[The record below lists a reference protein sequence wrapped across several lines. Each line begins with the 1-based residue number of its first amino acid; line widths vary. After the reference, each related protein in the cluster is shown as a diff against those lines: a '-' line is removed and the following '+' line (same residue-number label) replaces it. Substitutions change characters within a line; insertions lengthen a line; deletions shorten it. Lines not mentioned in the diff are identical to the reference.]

1 MQKSTLG
8 DLFLDPS
15 FITILVVILG
25 TVTNILIG
33 VSMLP
38 HDKRK
43 KYFKAHRLMFLLI
56 IFFYGLFLWI
66 SYSNNNNDW
75 FKYIVL
81 GYFLLV
87 IPITRR
93 INITFH
99 AILASLGLIL
109 LVGVVS
115 FNVL

>member
-15 FITILVVILG
+15 FIVILVVILA
-25 TVTNILIG
+25 TTTNILIG

-43 KYFKAHRLMFLLI
+43 KYFKTHRL
-56 IFFYGLFLWI
+56 IFCFVVLSYGLFLWI
-66 SYSNNNNDW
+66 SHSTNNSDW

-81 GYFLLV
+81 GYFLFI

>member
-15 FITILVVILG
+15 FIVILVVILA
-25 TVTNILIG
+25 TTTNILIG

-43 KYFKAHRLMFLLI
+43 KYFKTHRL
-56 IFFYGLFLWI
+56 IFCFVVLSYGLFLWI
-66 SYSNNNNDW
+66 SHSTNNNDW

-81 GYFLLV
+81 GYFLLI

>member
-1 MQKSTLG
+1 MHNSTLG

-15 FITILVVILG
+15 FIIILVVILG

-38 HDKRK
+38 QDKRK
-43 KYFKAHRLMFLLI
+43 KYFNAHRLIFCFVV
-56 IFFYGLFLWI
+56 FFYGLFLWI
-66 SYSNNNNDW
+66 SYSTNNNDW

-81 GYFLLV
+81 GYFLFI

>member
-1 MQKSTLG
+1 MQRATLG
-8 DLFLDPS
+8 ALFLDPS
-15 FITILVVILG
+15 FIIIFFVILG
-25 TVTNILIG
+25 TVANILIG

-38 HDKRK
+38 QDKRK
-43 KYFKAHRLMFLLI
+43 KRFKIHRL
-56 IFFYGLFLWI
+56 IFYFVVISYGIFLWA
-66 SYSNNNNDW
+66 SHSPTTNEW

-81 GYFLLV
+81 AYFLFV
-87 IPITRR
+87 IPKTRR

-99 AILASLGLIL
+99 AILASFGLIL

>member
-1 MQKSTLG
+1 MQRATLG
-8 DLFLDPS
+8 ALFLDPS
-15 FITILVVILG
+15 FIIIFFVILG
-25 TVTNILIG
+25 TVANILIG

-38 HDKRK
+38 KDKRK
-43 KYFKAHRLMFLLI
+43 KRFKIHRL
-56 IFFYGLFLWI
+56 IFYFVVISYGIFLWA
-66 SYSNNNNDW
+66 SHSPTTNEW

-81 GYFLLV
+81 AYFLFV

-99 AILASLGLIL
+99 AILASFGLIL

>member
-1 MQKSTLG
+1 MQKSTFG
-8 DLFLDPS
+8 ELFLDPS
-15 FITILVVILG
+15 FIVILVVILA
-25 TVTNILIG
+25 TTANILIG

-43 KYFKAHRLMFLLI
+43 KYFKTHRL
-56 IFFYGLFLWI
+56 IFCFVVLSYGLFLWI
-66 SYSNNNNDW
+66 SHSTNNNDW

-81 GYFLLV
+81 GYFLFI